1 MPERVIMITSIKAYA
16 KINLALNV
24 YDRKENGY
32 HDVDMVTVPLELHDI
47 IELETLPRG
56 YETYITSDDA
66 SLPTDES
73 NLSSIAF
80 QRLKEE
86 FGLDKNFMIHINKR
100 IPMCAGLGGGS
111 ADAAAVINAM
121 MRAAKM
127 KIDPVRLVD
136 IASTI
141 GGDVAFCLFNRP
153 ARCRGIGERLDFFT
167 MKKKY
172 FVLLIK
178 PLEGVS
184 TGQAYHDFDALNPK
198 PEQSDIPRLVKAL
211 EEGNEE
217 IIARE
222 MKNSLQMCAVR
233 LVPEIQEIIDRLKE
247 DGFPMTMMSGSG
259 STVFTL
265 CSDPHKLM
273 HEAKKF
279 DRKNHMIVLTETL

>member
-1 MPERVIMITSIKAYA
+1 MITYIKAYA

-24 YDRKENGY
+24 YDRRENGY
-32 HDVDMVTVPLELHDI
+32 HDVDMITVPLELHDI
-47 IELETLPRG
+47 IELEMLPKG
-56 YETYITSDDA
+56 YESYITSDDA

-73 NLSSIAF
+73 NLSWIAF

-86 FGLDKNFMIHINKR
+86 LGLDKNFMIHINKR

-121 MRAAKM
+121 MKAVKM
-127 KIDPVRLVD
+127 KVDPVRLVN
-136 IASTI
+136 IAGTI

-153 ARCRGIGERLDFFT
+153 ARCRGIGEQLDFFT

-178 PLEGVS
+178 PSQGVS
-184 TGQAYHDFDALNPK
+184 TGQAYYDFDNLNPK
-198 PEQSDIPRLVKAL
+198 PEPSNIPLLIEAL

-222 MKNSLQMCAVR
+222 MKNSLQNCAVR
-233 LVPEIQEIIDRLKE
+233 LVPEIREIIDRLKA

-273 HEAKKF
+273 QEAKKF
-279 DRKNHMIVLTETL
+279 DHKNHMIVLTETL